1 MQVGQTI
8 KILIYS
14 KHEDDPNLCT
24 AERLVRHGLAERIRR
39 YIEIPECS
47 VVLNPFANTYIKSS
61 DRVYVQTCG
70 IVAIDVSWKRG
81 IDTLKKIR
89 RGNQRALPILI
100 AANSINYGKPFK
112 LSTAEALVAALIIT
126 GFHEEALEIASLF
139 KWGQHF
145 ILLNRERIEKY
156 LQAQSDEEL
165 EQIQRTIFNINT
177 SSNTRILDLLHK
189 YLLEEP

>member
-1 MQVGQTI
+1 MGQAI
-8 KILIYS
+8 RIFIYS

-24 AERLVRHGLAERIRR
+24 AERLVRRGLAKRIRR
-39 YIEIPECS
+39 LIEIPECS
-47 VVLNPFANTYIKSS
+47 IVLNPFANTYIKSS

-70 IVAIDVSWKRG
+70 IVAVDVSWKRG
-81 IDTLKKIR
+81 VDILKKIR

-112 LSTAEALVAALIIT
+112 LSTAEALIAALIIT
-126 GFHEEALEIASLF
+126 GFDEEALEIASLF

-145 ILLNRERIEKY
+145 ISLNRERIEKY

-165 EQIQRTIFNINT
+165 EQMQRTLFKIDAPP
-177 SSNTRILDLLHK
+177 NTRILDLLHR
-189 YLLEEP
+189 YVLEVS